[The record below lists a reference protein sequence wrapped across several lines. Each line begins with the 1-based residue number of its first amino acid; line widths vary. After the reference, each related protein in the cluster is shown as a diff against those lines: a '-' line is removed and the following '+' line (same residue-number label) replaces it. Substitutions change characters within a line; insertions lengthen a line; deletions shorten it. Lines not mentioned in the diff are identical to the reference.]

1 MNILKHIEKWFEKAV
16 PQPTAEKQMIQIG
29 CHFEEIKE
37 MCHAMNLYCD
47 DIALQE
53 LRFKSKCAPYRRG
66 IESIDDDK
74 AVEILDSLC
83 DQIVT
88 AIGVG
93 YMLDFDMVGALT
105 EVNSS
110 NWSKFEDGE
119 PIFDENGK
127 IAKGKDYFKPELAKY
142 IKRGAGNAQATK

>member
-1 MNILKHIEKWFEKAV
+1 MGEDKMNILKHIEKWFKKAA
-16 PQPTAEKQMIQIG
+16 PKPTAENQMIQIG
-29 CHFEEIKE
+29 CHFEEIRE
-37 MCHAMNLYCD
+37 MCNAMNLYCEG
-47 DIALQE
+47 ITLQE
-53 LRFKSKCAPYRRG
+53 LRFKNNCPSYHERIA
-66 IESIDDDK
+66 SINDDQ

-93 YMLDFDMVGALT
+93 YMLDFDMIGALT

-127 IAKGKDYFKPELAKY
+127 IAKGKDYFKPDLTKY
-142 IKRGAGNAQATK
+142 IKRSESE

>member
-16 PQPTAEKQMIQIG
+16 PQPTDENQMMQIG

-37 MCHAMNLYCD
+37 MCRAMNIYCED
-47 DIALQE
+47 VAFLE
-53 LRFKSKCAPYRRG
+53 SRFKNKLELYRKK
-66 IESIDDDK
+66 IESIDDGQ

-88 AIGVG
+88 AFGVG

-142 IKRGAGNAQATK
+142 IKRSKSQ

>member
-1 MNILKHIEKWFEKAV
+1 M
-16 PQPTAEKQMIQIG
+16 
-29 CHFEEIKE
+29 
-37 MCHAMNLYCD
+37 
-47 DIALQE
+47 
-53 LRFKSKCAPYRRG
+53 
-66 IESIDDDK
+66 
-74 AVEILDSLC
+74 C

-142 IKRGAGNAQATK
+142 IKRGAGNAPAIK